1 MSKDKPGDGVPD
13 LTPHFVSEVTDIL
26 MGMNAVKADAENL
39 VALTLLARQ
48 VATYNTELKANKVE
62 ISIRQSLCTSLQ
74 SFILTRAMIGGM
86 IPDDRANK

>member
-1 MSKDKPGDGVPD
+1 MSKDNPNEGVPD

-26 MGMNAVKADAENL
+26 MGMNAIKADAENL

-48 VATYNTELKANKVE
+48 VATYNAELKANKVE
-62 ISIRQSLCTSLQ
+62 VSIRDSLCTNLQ